1 MNFLAHIYLS
11 GESEQILVG
20 NFIGDAVKGR
30 NYGNFPVLVQKGISL
45 HRFIDYFTDTHPFV
59 QRSKSLLNS
68 HYHKYSGIIV
78 DIFYDHFLSRSWNMF
93 SDVPLREFIY
103 NTYEILIRNSDLFPN
118 EVKRYFPF
126 FVLNNWL
133 ETYTCVSGIE
143 SVLQRMTVRTS
154 LPDYTDFA
162 IETMLKEYASF
173 EEQFLEFFPELIEA
187 VQEKYKIELPDF
199 EAPKQYLPSA

>member
-11 GESEQILVG
+11 GESEQVLVG

-30 NYGNFPVLVQKGISL
+30 NYKNFPDLVQKGISL
-45 HRFIDYFTDTHPFV
+45 HRFIDSFTDTHPYV
-59 QRSKSLLNS
+59 QRSKFMLNS

-78 DIFYDHFLSRSWNMF
+78 DIFYDHFLTRSWKYF
-93 SDVPLREFIY
+93 SDIPLREFIY
-103 NTYEILIRNSDLFPN
+103 NTYETLIRNSGLFPDK
-118 EVKRYFPF
+118 VKKYFPF

-143 SVLQRMTVRTS
+143 NVLQRMTMRTS
-154 LPDYTDFA
+154 LPDFTSFA

-173 EEQFLEFFPELIEA
+173 EEQFIEFFPELIDA
-187 VQEKYKIELPDF
+187 VQENYNIKLPNYKVS
-199 EAPKQYLPSA
+199 KKYLPSA